1 MAMLTAFVEGATIA
15 WVAQMMGIEIFI
27 VARDVRY
34 AIKDMRSQ
42 RVLRRV

>member
-1 MAMLTAFVEGATIA
+1 MTALTAFVQWAVFA

-27 VARDVRY
+27 AARDVRY